1 MKRKIDLV
9 LKSVEKVIENSNK
22 KQKIR
27 ATDLKNFMIKDPLVD
42 FLKLKNPIQKST
54 NNFSSFIM
62 KKGCDF
68 ETELIKYI
76 NINKHPV
83 VSIDSN
89 EQSDTIK
96 LMKQGIPIIHS
107 APLKNRYNN
116 TGGTAD
122 LLVRSDYLHKI
133 VNESPLTEEEQKI
146 ESPKLGFPFHYVV
159 IDIKFTTIPFKSD
172 GRHILNSGMFPAYK
186 SQTLI
191 YNDALSYIQG
201 YKPRYSYI
209 LGRRWKCNNK
219 NGNSSSFDCLDKL
232 GVIDYQGVDN
242 SYILKTKSALS
253 WVKDVNKNFN
263 KWTTDNI
270 NLYPNMCVN
279 SNEYNQEKA
288 IIADNIG
295 DITTL
300 WFCGPK
306 NREIALKNGISSW
319 RDKRCNSKKLGIK
332 GNRARILNSIIK
344 INQQNRIK
352 ILPKVI
358 KNNID
363 NWKTPLLGKEA
374 YIDFETISDIFA
386 PFSELPNQ
394 KNTDMIFMIGVG
406 WESPNDGWK
415 YKKFICNKA
424 DLDEEFRIMNEFMI
438 FIQNFEKK
446 FYWCAERRFWDVA
459 ERRQFDRLSNI
470 ARDSEQLDIISDEWK
485 LNLDNWIDI
494 CNIFKSEPIVI
505 KDCFN
510 FGLKNI
516 ANAMYK
522 HKLISTRLDS
532 ECSNGLIASVN
543 AWNVYQEHPDP
554 VNSQI
559 MKDIIK
565 YNEFDCKV
573 LWDIIKFLRT
583 K

>member
-9 LKSVEKVIENSNK
+9 LKSIESTSK

-27 ATDLKNFMIKDPLVD
+27 ATDLKNYMIKDPLVD
-42 FLKLKNPIQKST
+42 FLKLKKPVQKAT

-62 KKGCDF
+62 KKGCEF

-76 NINKHPV
+76 NTNKHPV
-83 VSIDSN
+83 VSINSN

-107 APLKNRYNN
+107 APLSNRYNN

-122 LLVRSDYLHKI
+122 LLVRSDYLHRI

-172 GRHILNSGMFPAYK
+172 GKHILNSGMFPAYK

-219 NGNSSSFDCLDKL
+219 NGNLSSFDCLDKL
-232 GVIDYQGVDN
+232 GVIDYQGVDK
-242 SYILKTKSALS
+242 SYVIKTKSAVS
-253 WVKDVNKNFN
+253 WVKNVNANFN
-263 KWTTDNI
+263 KWTVEDTD
-270 NLYPNMCVN
+270 LQPNMCVN
-279 SNEYNQEKA
+279 SNEYNKEKSL
-288 IIADNIG
+288 IADNIG

-319 RDKRCNSKKLGIK
+319 RDKRCNSKNLGIK
-332 GNRARILNSIIK
+332 GNRAKILNSIIK
-344 INQQNRIK
+344 INQQNKIK
-352 ILPKVI
+352 ILPKII
-358 KNNID
+358 KNDISD
-363 NWKTPLLGKEA
+363 WKTPLLGKEA

-386 PFSELPNQ
+386 PFSELPKQ

-406 WESPNDGWK
+406 WESPTDGWK

-424 DLDEEFRIMNEFMI
+424 DLEEEFRIMNEFMI

-446 FYWCAERRFWDVA
+446 FYWCAERRFWDIA
-459 ERRQFDRLSNI
+459 ERRQFDRLSNV
-470 ARDSEQLDIISDEWK
+470 ARDSEQSDMISDHWK
-485 LNLDNWIDI
+485 LNLDNWIDM

-522 HKLISTRLDS
+522 HKLISTKLDS

-543 AWNVYQEHPDP
+543 AWNVYQDHADP
-554 VNSQI
+554 TNSEI

-573 LWDIIKFLRT
+573 LWDILRYLR
-583 K
+583 KNH

>member
-9 LKSVEKVIENSNK
+9 LKSIENTNK

-27 ATDLKNFMIKDPLVD
+27 ATDLKNFMIKDPIVD
-42 FLKLKNPIQKST
+42 FLKLKNPIKKST
-54 NNFSSFIM
+54 NTFSSFIM
-62 KKGCDF
+62 KKGCEF

-76 NINKHPV
+76 NIHKHPV
-83 VSIDSN
+83 VSINSN
-89 EQSDTIK
+89 EQSETIK

-107 APLKNRYNN
+107 APLSNRYNN

-172 GRHILNSGMFPAYK
+172 GKHILNSGMFPAYK

-209 LGRRWKCNNK
+209 LGRRWKCNSK

-232 GVIDYQGVDN
+232 GVIDYQGVDK
-242 SYILKTKSALS
+242 SYILKTKSAVS
-253 WVKDVNKNFN
+253 WVKNVNKNFN
-263 KWTTDNI
+263 KWTVEDTD
-270 NLYPNMCVN
+270 LQPNMCVN
-279 SNEYNQEKA
+279 SNEYNREKSL
-288 IIADNIG
+288 IADNIG

-306 NREIALKNGISSW
+306 NREIALKNGIRSW
-319 RDKRCNSKKLGIK
+319 RDKRCNSKTLGIK
-332 GNRARILNSIIK
+332 GNRAKVLNSIIK
-344 INQQNRIK
+344 INQQNKIK

-358 KNNID
+358 KND
-363 NWKTPLLGKEA
+363 LSDWKTPLLGKEA

-406 WESPNDGWK
+406 WESPTDGWK

-424 DLDEEFRIMNEFMI
+424 DLDEEFRIMNEFMT
-438 FIQNFEKK
+438 FIQSFEKK

-459 ERRQFDRLSNI
+459 ERRQFDRLTDIS
-470 ARDSEQLDIISDEWK
+470 RDSEQLDIISDQWK
-485 LNLDNWIDI
+485 LNLDNWIDM

-532 ECSNGLIASVN
+532 ECSNGLVASVN
-543 AWNVYQEHPDP
+543 AWNVYQQHPEP
-554 VNSQI
+554 IKSEI

-573 LWDIIKFLRT
+573 LWDIIKYLR
-583 K
+583 KN

>member
-186 SQTLI
+186 SQT
-191 YNDALSYIQG
+191 
-201 YKPRYSYI
+201 
-209 LGRRWKCNNK
+209 
-219 NGNSSSFDCLDKL
+219 
-232 GVIDYQGVDN
+232 
-242 SYILKTKSALS
+242 
-253 WVKDVNKNFN
+253 
-263 KWTTDNI
+263 
-270 NLYPNMCVN
+270 
-279 SNEYNQEKA
+279 
-288 IIADNIG
+288 
-295 DITTL
+295 
-300 WFCGPK
+300 
-306 NREIALKNGISSW
+306 
-319 RDKRCNSKKLGIK
+319 
-332 GNRARILNSIIK
+332 
-344 INQQNRIK
+344 
-352 ILPKVI
+352 
-358 KNNID
+358 
-363 NWKTPLLGKEA
+363 
-374 YIDFETISDIFA
+374 
-386 PFSELPNQ
+386 
-394 KNTDMIFMIGVG
+394 
-406 WESPNDGWK
+406 
-415 YKKFICNKA
+415 
-424 DLDEEFRIMNEFMI
+424 
-438 FIQNFEKK
+438 
-446 FYWCAERRFWDVA
+446 
-459 ERRQFDRLSNI
+459 
-470 ARDSEQLDIISDEWK
+470 
-485 LNLDNWIDI
+485 
-494 CNIFKSEPIVI
+494 
-505 KDCFN
+505 
-510 FGLKNI
+510 
-516 ANAMYK
+516 
-522 HKLISTRLDS
+522 
-532 ECSNGLIASVN
+532 
-543 AWNVYQEHPDP
+543 
-554 VNSQI
+554 
-559 MKDIIK
+559 
-565 YNEFDCKV
+565 
-573 LWDIIKFLRT
+573 
-583 K
+583 